1 MGKCLITKFT
11 GISIDKTNLPVLG
24 KIRVM
29 FTGTDNKNGVSIT
42 GHLALQGSTAT
53 WKGDGTCNIGTPIGD
68 SLYNVDPDKNA
79 KGILLI
85 DSKKDI
91 SLISSTWCYGTK
103 VYFSDINKYC
113 SSLTSLLLSN
123 TEQDGDLSE
132 IADLSSL
139 ETLDVSS
146 SKVTGSFA
154 NAAYLQN
161 LKSLDISKN
170 NKIVCSLSDLSS
182 CFALENLD
190 IRESSVTGDLS
201 ALSLCANLK
210 SLASEGSGIT
220 GSISSLANIKSF
232 INYNSYS
239 KPNTWSSPSLRSSS
253 YPKIMG
259 NIKFA
264 SASDTDNFLK
274 NMASCTDEGITSKAW
289 HFQNSHRTSASDAAV
304 STLQNAGYTLS
315 QLITD

>member
-1 MGKCLITKFT
+1 MGKCLITKFN
-11 GISIDKTNLPVLG
+11 GSSGNTNLPVLG

-29 FTGTDNKNGVSIT
+29 FTGTDNKNGASIT
-42 GHLALQGSTAT
+42 GHLTLKGSTAT

-68 SLYNVDPDKNA
+68 LSYNVDPDKNA

-91 SLISSTWCYGTK
+91 SYISSTYCYGTN
-103 VYFSDINKYC
+103 VYFADINKYC
-113 SSLTSLLLSN
+113 AGLTKLFLSN
-123 TEQDGDLSE
+123 TEQEGDLSE

-139 ETLDVSS
+139 NNLDLAS

-161 LKSLDISKN
+161 LKTLKIRKN

-182 CFALENLD
+182 CYALINLD
-190 IRESSVTGDLS
+190 IEYSSVTGNLS

-210 SLASEGSGIT
+210 SLSTEGSGIT

-232 INYNSYS
+232 MYYSSYS
-239 KPNTWSSPSLRSSS
+239 KPNTWSSSSLRPSS

-264 SASDTDNFLK
+264 SASDTDNFII
-274 NMASCTDEGITSKAW
+274 NMASCTDEGITNKTW
-289 HFQNSHRTSASDAAV
+289 FFQNSHRTSASDAAV

>member
-1 MGKCLITKFT
+1 MGKCLVTKLNGSVGNT
-11 GISIDKTNLPVLG
+11 DLPVLG

-29 FTGTDNKNGVSIT
+29 FTGTDNKNGETIT
-42 GHLALQGSTAT
+42 RNFTLKGSTVT
-53 WKGDGTCNIGTPIGD
+53 WKGEGTCNIDTPIGD
-68 SLYNVDPDKNA
+68 SYYNVKPDKNA

-91 SLISSTWCYGTK
+91 TEINSTYCYGTNI
-103 VYFSDINKYC
+103 YLADINKYC
-113 SSLTSLLLSN
+113 EGLTTLYMNN
-123 TEQDGDLSE
+123 TEQEGDLSE

-139 ETLDVSS
+139 EYLDLGST
-146 SKVTGSFA
+146 KVTGSFA

-161 LKSLDISKN
+161 LKSLNISKN

-190 IRESSVTGDLS
+190 IRESSTIGDLS
-201 ALSLCANLK
+201 ALSTCIKLK
-210 SLASEGSGIT
+210 YLATEGSGIT

-232 INYNSYS
+232 TNYNSYS
-239 KPNTWSSPSLRSSS
+239 KPNTWSSSSLRPSSH
-253 YPKIMG
+253 PKIIG

-264 SASDTDNFLK
+264 SASDTDNFLI
-274 NMASCTDEGITSKAW
+274 NMASCTDEGITNKYW
-289 HFQNSHRTSASDAAV
+289 YFQNSHRTSASDAAV

>member
-1 MGKCLITKFT
+1 M
-11 GISIDKTNLPVLG
+11 
-24 KIRVM
+24 
-29 FTGTDNKNGVSIT
+29 
-42 GHLALQGSTAT
+42 
-53 WKGDGTCNIGTPIGD
+53 
-68 SLYNVDPDKNA
+68 
-79 KGILLI
+79 
-85 DSKKDI
+85 
-91 SLISSTWCYGTK
+91 ISSTWCYGTK

-113 SSLTSLLLSN
+113 SSLTDLQLSN

-139 ETLDVSS
+139 ASLDISS

-161 LKSLDISKN
+161 LKTLNISKN

-182 CFALENLD
+182 CYALKDLNVEY
-190 IRESSVTGDLS
+190 SSVTGDLA
-201 ALSLCANLK
+201 ALSLYANLK
-210 SLASEGSGIT
+210 SLSTEGSGIT

-232 INYNSYS
+232 MHYSSYS
-239 KPNTWSSPSLRSSS
+239 KPNTWSSSSLRPSS

-264 SASDTDNFLK
+264 SASDTDNFII
-274 NMASCTDEGITSKAW
+274 NMASCTDEGITNKTW
-289 HFQNSHRTSASDAAV
+289 FFQQSHRTSASDTAV

>member
-1 MGKCLITKFT
+1 MGKCLITKLN
-11 GISIDKTNLPVLG
+11 GSVGNTNLPVLG

-42 GHLALQGSTAT
+42 GHFTLQGSTAT

-68 SLYNVDPDKNA
+68 SSYNVDPDKNA

-91 SLISSTWCYGTK
+91 SVISSTYCYGTN
-103 VYFSDINKYC
+103 VDFSDINKYC
-113 SSLTSLLLSN
+113 TVLKQLKLSN
-123 TEQDGDLSE
+123 SEQTGDLSE

-139 ETLDVSS
+139 EILDVSS

-154 NAAYLQN
+154 NATYLQN
-161 LKSLDISKN
+161 LKKLNISKN

-182 CFALENLD
+182 CFALEDLD
-190 IRESSVTGDLS
+190 IKRSSVTGDLS
-201 ALSLCANLK
+201 ALSTCIKLKNL
-210 SLASEGSGIT
+210 ETEDSGIT

-239 KPNTWSSPSLRSSS
+239 KPNTWSSSSLRPSSH
-253 YPKIMG
+253 PKITG

-264 SASDTDNFLK
+264 SASDTDNFII
-274 NMASCTDEGITSKAW
+274 NMASCTDEGITNKAW
-289 HFQNSHRTSASDAAV
+289 YFQQSHRTSASDAAV
-304 STLQNAGYTLS
+304 STLQNAGYTLA

>member
-1 MGKCLITKFT
+1 MGKCLITKLK
-11 GISIDKTNLPVLG
+11 GSSGNTNLPVLG

-29 FTGTDNKNGVSIT
+29 FTGTDNKNGQTIT
-42 GHLALQGSTAT
+42 GHLTLKGSTAT

-68 SLYNVDPDKNA
+68 LPYNVDPDKNA

-91 SLISSTWCYGTK
+91 SLISSTWSYGTK

-113 SSLTSLLLSN
+113 SSLTKLQLAN

-139 ETLDVSS
+139 ETLEVGS

-161 LKSLDISKN
+161 LKTLNISKN

-182 CFALENLD
+182 CYALINLNV
-190 IRESSVTGDLS
+190 EYSSVTGDLS

-210 SLASEGSGIT
+210 SLSTEGSGIT

-232 INYNSYS
+232 IKYSSYS
-239 KPNTWSSPSLRSSS
+239 KPNTWSSPSLRPSS

-259 NIKFA
+259 SIKFVK
-264 SASDTDNFLK
+264 ASDTDNFII
-274 NMASCTDEGITSKAW
+274 NMASCTDEGITDKAW
-289 HFQNSHRTSASDAAV
+289 FFQSSHRTSASDAAV
-304 STLQNAGYTLS
+304 STLQNAGYTLA
-315 QLITD
+315 QLITDK

>member
-1 MGKCLITKFT
+1 MGKCLITKLN
-11 GISIDKTNLPVLG
+11 GSVGNTNLPVLG

-29 FTGTDNKNGVSIT
+29 FTGTDNKNGASIT
-42 GHLALQGSTAT
+42 GHLTLRGSTAT
-53 WKGDGTCNIGTPIGD
+53 WKGDGTCNIDTPIGD
-68 SLYNVDPDKNA
+68 LPYNVDPDKNA
-79 KGILLI
+79 KGILFI

-91 SLISSTWCYGTK
+91 SLISSSWGYGTK

-113 SSLTSLLLSN
+113 SSLTELQLSN

-139 ETLDVSS
+139 EAIDVGS

-154 NAAYLQN
+154 NAAYLKN
-161 LKSLDISKN
+161 LKTLNINKN

-182 CFALENLD
+182 CFALEKLD
-190 IRESSVTGDLS
+190 IRESSTTGDLS
-201 ALSLCANLK
+201 ALSTCIKLK
-210 SLASEGSGIT
+210 SLSTEGSGIT

-232 INYNSYS
+232 TNYDSYS
-239 KPNTWSSPSLRSSS
+239 KPNTWSSSSLRPSS
-253 YPKIMG
+253 YPKITG

-264 SASDTDNFLK
+264 SASDTDNFLI
-274 NMASCTDEGITSKAW
+274 NMASCTDEGITNKAW
-289 HFQNSHRTSASDAAV
+289 YFQQSHRTSASNAAV
-304 STLQNAGYTLS
+304 STLQNAGYILA

>member
-1 MGKCLITKFT
+1 MGKCLITKLK
-11 GISIDKTNLPVLG
+11 GSSGNTNLPVLG

-29 FTGTDNKNGVSIT
+29 FTGTDNKNGQTIT
-42 GHLALQGSTAT
+42 GHLTLQGSTAT

-68 SLYNVDPDKNA
+68 SPYNVDPDKNA

-91 SLISSTWCYGTK
+91 SMISSTWGYGTK

-113 SSLTSLLLSN
+113 SSLTVLDLNN
-123 TEQDGDLSE
+123 TEQEGDLSE
-132 IADLSSL
+132 IADVGSL
-139 ETLDVSS
+139 ESLGVSS

-161 LKSLDISKN
+161 LKTLNISKN

-182 CFALENLD
+182 CYALEDLNISD
-190 IRESSVTGDLS
+190 SSVTGDLS
-201 ALSLCANLK
+201 ALSLCIKLK
-210 SLASEGSGIT
+210 SLETEGSGIT
-220 GSISSLANIKSF
+220 GSISSFANMKFFMYYS
-232 INYNSYS
+232 SYS
-239 KPNTWSSPSLRSSS
+239 KPNTWSSPSLRPSSF
-253 YPKIMG
+253 PKIMG
-259 NIKFA
+259 SIKFA
-264 SASDTDNFLK
+264 SASDTDNFII
-274 NMASCTDEGITSKAW
+274 NMASCTDEGITIKNW
-289 HFQNSHRTSASDAAV
+289 FFQNSHRTSASDAAV

>member
-1 MGKCLITKFT
+1 MGKCLITKLK
-11 GISIDKTNLPVLG
+11 GSSGNTNLPVLG

-29 FTGTDNKNGVSIT
+29 FTGTDNKNGQAIT
-42 GHLALQGSTAT
+42 GYFTLQGSTAT
-53 WKGDGTCNIGTPIGD
+53 WKGDGTCNIDTPIGD
-68 SLYNVDPDKNA
+68 LPYNVNPDKNA
-79 KGILLI
+79 KGILLL

-91 SLISSTWCYGTK
+91 SYISSAWGYGTK

-113 SSLTSLLLSN
+113 SSLTSLQLSN

-132 IADLSSL
+132 IADVSSL
-139 ETLDVSS
+139 ENLNVSS

-154 NAAYLQN
+154 KAAYLKN
-161 LKSLDISKN
+161 LKTLNISKN

-182 CFALENLD
+182 CYALETLN
-190 IRESSVTGDLS
+190 ISYSSVTGDLS
-201 ALSLCANLK
+201 ALSTCIKLK
-210 SLASEGSGIT
+210 SLGTEGSGIT

-239 KPNTWSSPSLRSSS
+239 KPNTWSSPSLRPSS

-264 SASDTDNFLK
+264 SASDTDNFII
-274 NMASCTDEGITSKAW
+274 NMASCTDEGITNKNW
-289 HFQNSHRTSASDAAV
+289 FFQNSHRTSASDAAV
-304 STLQNAGYTLS
+304 STLQKAGYTLS

>member
-1 MGKCLITKFT
+1 MGKCLITKLN
-11 GISIDKTNLPVLG
+11 GSVGNTNLPVLG

-29 FTGTDNKNGVSIT
+29 FTGTDNKNGASIT
-42 GHLALQGSTAT
+42 GQFTLKGSTST

-68 SLYNVDPDKNA
+68 SGYNVKPDKNA

-91 SLISSTWCYGTK
+91 SYISSTWCYGTNG
-103 VYFSDINKYC
+103 YFADINKYC
-113 SSLTSLLLSN
+113 TRLTKLYVGN
-123 TEQDGDLSE
+123 TEQEGDLSE

-139 ETLDVSS
+139 DGIDLSS

-154 NAAYLQN
+154 NATYLKN
-161 LKSLDISKN
+161 LKTLSISKN

-182 CFALENLD
+182 CFALEDLN

-201 ALSLCANLK
+201 ALSTCIKLK
-210 SLASEGSGIT
+210 SLATEGSGIT

-232 INYNSYS
+232 IHYNSYS
-239 KPNTWSSPSLRSSS
+239 KPNTWSSSSLRPSS
-253 YPKIMG
+253 YPKITG

-264 SASDTDNFLK
+264 SASDTDNFII
-274 NMASCTDEGITSKAW
+274 NMASCTDEGITNKAW
-289 HFQNSHRTSASDAAV
+289 YFQQSHRTSASDAAV
-304 STLQNAGYTLS
+304 STLQNAGYTLA
-315 QLITD
+315 QLVTD

>member
-1 MGKCLITKFT
+1 MGKCLITKLN
-11 GISIDKTNLPVLG
+11 GSVDNTNLPVLG

-29 FTGTDNKNGVSIT
+29 FTGTDNKNGQTIAGNFT
-42 GHLALQGSTAT
+42 LKGSTAT

-68 SLYNVDPDKNA
+68 SDYNVKPDKNA

-91 SLISSTWCYGTK
+91 SNIFSTWCYGTN
-103 VYFSDINKYC
+103 VYFADINKYC
-113 SSLTSLLLSN
+113 AALTNLSLSN
-123 TEQDGDLSE
+123 TEQEGDLSE

-139 ETLDVSS
+139 ENLTLSS

-161 LKSLDISKN
+161 LKSLEINRN

-182 CFALENLD
+182 CHSLEHLS
-190 IRESSVTGDLS
+190 IEYSSVTGDLS
-201 ALSLCANLK
+201 ALSTCIKLK
-210 SLASEGSGIT
+210 KLSTEGSGIT

-232 INYNSYS
+232 TSYNSYS
-239 KPNTWSSPSLRSSS
+239 KPNTWSSSSLRPSSH
-253 YPKIMG
+253 PKIMG
-259 NIKFA
+259 NIKFK
-264 SASDTDNFLK
+264 SASDTDNFLI
-274 NMASCTDEGITSKAW
+274 NMANCTDEGITNKYW
-289 HFQNSHRTSASDAAV
+289 YLQNSHRTSASDAAI
-304 STLQNAGYTLS
+304 STLQNAGYTLA

>member
-1 MGKCLITKFT
+1 MGKCLITKLN
-11 GISIDKTNLPVLG
+11 GSAGNTNLPVLG
-24 KIRVM
+24 KIRVI
-29 FTGTDNKNGVSIT
+29 FTGTDNKNGLSIT
-42 GHLALQGSTAT
+42 GHFTLKGSTAT
-53 WKGDGTCNIGTPIGD
+53 WKGEGTCNIGTPIGD
-68 SLYNVDPDKNA
+68 SAYNVDPDKNA
-79 KGILLI
+79 KGLLLI

-91 SLISSTWCYGTK
+91 VYISSTYGYGTN
-103 VYFSDINKYC
+103 VLFSDINKYC
-113 SSLTSLLLSN
+113 SSLASLHLSN

-139 ETLDVSS
+139 EALGVSS

-161 LKSLDISKN
+161 LKTLDISEN

-182 CFALENLD
+182 CYALETLN
-190 IRESSVTGDLS
+190 IAHSSVTGNLS

-210 SLASEGSGIT
+210 SLATEGSGIT

-232 INYNSYS
+232 INYDSYS
-239 KPNTWSSPSLRSSS
+239 KLNTWSSSSLRPSS

-264 SASDTDNFLK
+264 SASDTDNFII
-274 NMASCTDEGITSKAW
+274 NMASCTDEGITNKAW
-289 HFQNSHRTSASDAAV
+289 YFQNSHRTHASDAAV

-315 QLITD
+315 QLITDL

>member
-1 MGKCLITKFT
+1 MGKCFITKLT
-11 GISIDKTNLPVLG
+11 GSVDNKKLPVLG
-24 KIRVM
+24 KIRVL
-29 FTGTDNKNGVSIT
+29 FTGTDNKNGQTIT
-42 GHLALQGSTAT
+42 GHLTLQGSTAT
-53 WKGDGTCNIGTPIGD
+53 WKGDGTCNIDTPIGD
-68 SLYNVDPDKNA
+68 LPYNVDPDKNA

-91 SLISSTWCYGTK
+91 SFISSTWGYGTK

-113 SSLTSLLLSN
+113 SSLTTLQLSN

-161 LKSLDISKN
+161 LKTLKIHKN
-170 NKIVCSLSDLSS
+170 NKIVCSLSDLFS
-182 CFALENLD
+182 CYALINLD
-190 IRESSVTGDLS
+190 IEYSSVTGNLS

-210 SLASEGSGIT
+210 SLSTEGSGIT

-232 INYNSYS
+232 MYYSSYS
-239 KPNTWSSPSLRSSS
+239 KPNTWSSSSLRPSS
-253 YPKIMG
+253 YPKITG
-259 NIKFA
+259 NIKFT
-264 SASDTDNFLK
+264 SASDTDNFII
-274 NMASCTDEGITSKAW
+274 NMASCTDEGVTHKNW
-289 HFQNSHRTSASDAAV
+289 FFQNSHRTSASDAAV

>member
-1 MGKCLITKFT
+1 MGKCLITKLN
-11 GISIDKTNLPVLG
+11 GSAGNTNLPVLG

-29 FTGTDNKNGVSIT
+29 FTGTDNKNGASIT
-42 GHLALQGSTAT
+42 GHFTLQGSTST

-68 SLYNVDPDKNA
+68 LPYNVDPDKNA

-91 SLISSTWCYGTK
+91 SLISSSWCYGTK
-103 VYFSDINKYC
+103 VYLSDINKYC
-113 SSLTSLLLSN
+113 SSLAQLRLSN

-139 ETLDVSS
+139 EDLDVSS

-154 NAAYLQN
+154 NAAYLKN
-161 LKSLDISKN
+161 LKTLNISKN

-182 CFALENLD
+182 CYALKTLN
-190 IRESSVTGDLS
+190 IAYSSVTGNLS

-210 SLASEGSGIT
+210 SLATEGSGIT

-232 INYNSYS
+232 INYDSYS
-239 KPNTWSSPSLRSSS
+239 KLNTWSSSSLRPSS
-253 YPKIMG
+253 YPKITG

-264 SASDTDNFLK
+264 SASDTDNFII
-274 NMASCTDEGITSKAW
+274 NMASCTDEGITNKALY
-289 HFQNSHRTSASDAAV
+289 FQNSLRTSASNAAV

-315 QLITD
+315 QLIITD

>member
-1 MGKCLITKFT
+1 MGKCLVTKLN
-11 GISIDKTNLPVLG
+11 GSVGNTNLPVLG

-29 FTGTDNKNGVSIT
+29 FTGTDNKNGNSIT
-42 GHLALQGSTAT
+42 GHLLLEGSTVT
-53 WKGDGTCNIGTPIGD
+53 WKGDGTCNIGISIGD
-68 SLYNVDPDKNA
+68 LSYNVRPDKNA

-91 SLISSTWCYGTK
+91 SLISSTYCYGTN
-103 VYFSDINKYC
+103 VYFADINKYC
-113 SSLTSLLLSN
+113 TRLTGLYLAN
-123 TEQDGDLSE
+123 TEQEGDLSE

-139 ETLDVSS
+139 ENLYLSS

-161 LKSLDISKN
+161 LKNLDISKN

-182 CFALENLD
+182 CFALEDLD
-190 IRESSVTGDLS
+190 IRESSTTGDLS
-201 ALSLCANLK
+201 ALYTCIKLK
-210 SLASEGSGIT
+210 SLATEGSGIT

-232 INYNSYS
+232 ISYNSYS
-239 KPNTWSSPSLRSSS
+239 KPNTWSSSSLRPSSH
-253 YPKIMG
+253 PKITG

-264 SASDTDNFLK
+264 SASDTDNFII
-274 NMASCTDEGITSKAW
+274 NMASCTDEGITNKAW
-289 HFQNSHRTSASDAAV
+289 FFQQSHRTSASDAAV
-304 STLQNAGYTLS
+304 STLQNAGYTLA

>member
-1 MGKCLITKFT
+1 MGKCLVTKLN
-11 GISIDKTNLPVLG
+11 GSVGNTNLPVLG

-29 FTGTDNKNGVSIT
+29 FTGTDNKNGNSIT
-42 GHLALQGSTAT
+42 GHLTLKGSTAT

-68 SLYNVDPDKNA
+68 SAYNVGPDKNA

-91 SLISSTWCYGTK
+91 IFISSTWCYGTN
-103 VYFSDINKYC
+103 VYFADINKYC
-113 SSLTSLLLSN
+113 SSLKILNLSN
-123 TEQDGDLSE
+123 TEQEGDLSE

-139 ETLDVSS
+139 EDLSLSS

-161 LKSLDISKN
+161 LKVLNISKN

-182 CFALENLD
+182 CYSLENLD
-190 IRESSVTGDLS
+190 IRESSTTGDLS
-201 ALSLCANLK
+201 ALSTCIKLK
-210 SLASEGSGIT
+210 SLQTEGSGIT

-232 INYNSYS
+232 TEYNSYS
-239 KPNTWSSPSLRSSS
+239 KPNTWSSSSLRPSS
-253 YPKIMG
+253 YPKITG

-264 SASDTDNFLK
+264 SASDTDNFII
-274 NMASCTDEGITSKAW
+274 NMASCTDEGITNKAW
-289 HFQNSHRTSASDAAV
+289 YFQQSHRTSASDAAV
-304 STLQNAGYTLS
+304 STLQNAGYTLA
-315 QLITD
+315 QLVTD

>member
-1 MGKCLITKFT
+1 MGKCLITKLK
-11 GISIDKTNLPVLG
+11 GSSGNTNLPVLG

-29 FTGTDNKNGVSIT
+29 FTGTDNKNGQTIT
-42 GHLALQGSTAT
+42 GHLTLKGSTAT

-68 SLYNVDPDKNA
+68 LPYNVDPDKNA

-91 SLISSTWCYGTK
+91 SYISSTYCYGTN
-103 VYFSDINKYC
+103 VYFADINKYC
-113 SSLTSLLLSN
+113 TRLTELYVAN
-123 TEQDGDLSE
+123 TEQEGDLSE

-139 ETLDVSS
+139 EKLTLGL
-146 SKVTGSFA
+146 SKVTGSFV
-154 NAAYLQN
+154 NATYLQN
-161 LKSLDISKN
+161 LKTLNISKN

-182 CFALENLD
+182 CFALEDLN
-190 IRESSVTGDLS
+190 ISYSSTTGNLS

-210 SLASEGSGIT
+210 SLVTEGSGIT

-232 INYNSYS
+232 IYYNSYS
-239 KPNTWSSPSLRSSS
+239 KPNTWSSPSLRPSS
-253 YPKIMG
+253 YPKITG

-264 SASDTDNFLK
+264 SASDTDNFII
-274 NMASCTDEGITSKAW
+274 NMASCTDEGITNKAW
-289 HFQNSHRTSASDAAV
+289 YFQSSHRTHASDAAV
-304 STLQNAGYTLS
+304 STLQNAGYTLA

>member
-1 MGKCLITKFT
+1 MGTCFITKFT
-11 GISIDKTNLPVLG
+11 RISVGNTNLPVLG

-29 FTGTDNKNGVSIT
+29 FTGTDNKNGASIT
-42 GHLALQGSTAT
+42 GHLTLKGSTAT

-68 SLYNVDPDKNA
+68 LPYTVYPDKNA
-79 KGILLI
+79 KGILFI

-91 SLISSTWCYGTK
+91 SIISSTWCYGTK

-113 SSLTSLLLSN
+113 SSLTNLQLSN

-139 ETLDVSS
+139 ETLDVGS

-161 LKSLDISKN
+161 LKTLNISKN

-190 IRESSVTGDLS
+190 IRESSVTGNLS
-201 ALSLCANLK
+201 ALSTCIKLK
-210 SLASEGSGIT
+210 SLATEGSGIT

-239 KPNTWSSPSLRSSS
+239 KPNTWSSPSLRPSS
-253 YPKIMG
+253 YPKIIG

-274 NMASCTDEGITSKAW
+274 NMASCTDEGITQKVW
-289 HFQNSHRTSASDAAV
+289 YFQNSHRTSASDAAV
-304 STLQNAGYTLS
+304 STLQNAGYTLY

>member
-1 MGKCLITKFT
+1 MEKCLITKLK
-11 GISIDKTNLPVLG
+11 GSSGNTNLPVLG

-29 FTGTDNKNGVSIT
+29 FTGTDNKSGQTIT
-42 GHLALQGSTAT
+42 GHLTLKGSTVT

-68 SLYNVDPDKNA
+68 LPYNVDPDKNA

-91 SLISSTWCYGTK
+91 SSISSTWCYGTN

-113 SSLTSLLLSN
+113 SSLTTLQLSN

-154 NAAYLQN
+154 NAAYLKN
-161 LKSLDISKN
+161 LKTLKINKN

-182 CFALENLD
+182 CYALINLD
-190 IRESSVTGDLS
+190 LEYSSATGNLS
-201 ALSLCANLK
+201 ALSLCKNLK
-210 SLASEGSGIT
+210 SLSTEGSGIT

-232 INYNSYS
+232 MYYSSYN
-239 KPNTWSSPSLRSSS
+239 KPNTWSSSSLRPSS

-259 NIKFA
+259 NIKFT
-264 SASDTDNFLK
+264 SASDTDNFII
-274 NMASCTDEGITSKAW
+274 NMASCTDEGVTHKIYY
-289 HFQNSHRTSASDAAV
+289 FQNSHRTSASDAAV

>member
-1 MGKCLITKFT
+1 MGKCFITKLK
-11 GISIDKTNLPVLG
+11 GSVGKTNLPVLG

-29 FTGTDNKNGVSIT
+29 FTGTDNKNGASIT
-42 GHLALQGSTAT
+42 GYLTLKGSTAT

-68 SLYNVDPDKNA
+68 LPYNVNPDKNA

-91 SLISSTWCYGTK
+91 SYISSNWGYGTK

-113 SSLTSLLLSN
+113 SSLTTLQLSN

-139 ETLDVSS
+139 ETLEVSS

-161 LKSLDISKN
+161 LKDLNISKN

-182 CFALENLD
+182 CFALEILD

-210 SLASEGSGIT
+210 SLATEGSGIT

-232 INYNSYS
+232 IKYNSYS
-239 KPNTWSSPSLRSSS
+239 KPNTWSSPSLRPSS
-253 YPKIMG
+253 YPKIIG

-264 SASDTDNFLK
+264 SASDTDNFII
-274 NMASCTDEGITSKAW
+274 NMASCTDEGITNKAW
-289 HFQNSHRTSASDAAV
+289 YFQNSHRTSASDAAV
-304 STLQNAGYTLS
+304 STLQNAGYTLE

>member
-1 MGKCLITKFT
+1 MGKCLITKLNGSVGNT
-11 GISIDKTNLPVLG
+11 DLPVLG

-29 FTGTDNKNGVSIT
+29 FTGTDNKNGQTIT
-42 GHLALQGSTAT
+42 GHFTLQGSTAT
-53 WKGDGTCNIGTPIGD
+53 WKGDGTCNIDTPIGD
-68 SLYNVDPDKNA
+68 LPYNVDPDKNA

-85 DSKKDI
+85 DNKKDI
-91 SLISSTWCYGTK
+91 SLISSTWGYGTK

-113 SSLTSLLLSN
+113 SSLTSLNLSN

-139 ETLDVSS
+139 EILDVSS

-161 LKSLDISKN
+161 LKSLNIKKN

-182 CFALENLD
+182 CYALENLD
-190 IRESSVTGDLS
+190 IKESSVSGDLS
-201 ALSLCANLK
+201 ALSTCIKLK
-210 SLASEGSGIT
+210 SLTTEGSGIT

-232 INYNSYS
+232 TIYDSYS
-239 KPNTWSSPSLRSSS
+239 KPNTWSSSSLRPSSH
-253 YPKIMG
+253 PKITG

-264 SASDTDNFLK
+264 SASDTDNFII
-274 NMASCTDEGITSKAW
+274 NMASCTDEGITNKNW
-289 HFQNSHRTSASDAAV
+289 YFHNSHRTSASDAAV
-304 STLQNAGYTLS
+304 STLQNAGYTLA

>member
-1 MGKCLITKFT
+1 MGKCLVTKLNGSVGNT
-11 GISIDKTNLPVLG
+11 DLPVLG

-29 FTGTDNKNGVSIT
+29 FTGTDNKSGVSIT
-42 GHLALQGSTAT
+42 GHLTLNGSTST
-53 WKGDGTCNIGTPIGD
+53 WKGDGTCNIDTPIGD
-68 SLYNVDPDKNA
+68 SGYNVSPDKNA

-91 SLISSTWCYGTK
+91 IKISSTYCYGTK
-103 VYFSDINKYC
+103 VYFADINKYC
-113 SSLTSLLLSN
+113 ARLRVLYLSN
-123 TEQDGDLSE
+123 TEQEGDLSE

-139 ETLDVSS
+139 ENLDVSS

-154 NAAYLQN
+154 NATYLQN
-161 LKSLDISKN
+161 LKTLNISKN

-182 CFALENLD
+182 CFSLEDLD

-201 ALSLCANLK
+201 ALSTCIKLK
-210 SLASEGSGIT
+210 SLSTEGSGIT

-232 INYNSYS
+232 IRYNSYS
-239 KPNTWSSPSLRSSS
+239 KPNTWSSSSLRPSSH
-253 YPKIMG
+253 PKITG

-264 SASDTDNFLK
+264 SASDTDNFII
-274 NMASCTDEGITSKAW
+274 NMASCTDEGIIIKAW
-289 HFQNSHRTSASDAAV
+289 YFQQSHRTSASNAAV
-304 STLQNAGYTLS
+304 STLQNAGYTLA

>member
-1 MGKCLITKFT
+1 MGKCLITKLK
-11 GISIDKTNLPVLG
+11 GSSGNTNLPVLG

-29 FTGTDNKNGVSIT
+29 FTGTDNKNGQTIT
-42 GHLALQGSTAT
+42 GHLTLKGSTAT
-53 WKGDGTCNIGTPIGD
+53 WKGDGTCNIGTPID
-68 SLYNVDPDKNA
+68 DLPYNVDPDNNA

-91 SLISSTWCYGTK
+91 SFISSTWGYGTK

-113 SSLTSLLLSN
+113 SSLTTLQLAN

-139 ETLDVSS
+139 ETLDVGS

-161 LKSLDISKN
+161 LKTLNISKN

-182 CFALENLD
+182 CYALINLNVGY
-190 IRESSVTGDLS
+190 SSVTGDLS
-201 ALSLCANLK
+201 ALSSCANLK
-210 SLASEGSGIT
+210 SLETEGSGIT

-232 INYNSYS
+232 MNYNSYS
-239 KPNTWSSPSLRSSS
+239 KLNTWSSSSLRPSS
-253 YPKIMG
+253 YPKIIG

-264 SASDTDNFLK
+264 SASDTDNFII
-274 NMASCTDEGITSKAW
+274 NMASCTDEGITNKAW
-289 HFQNSHRTSASDAAV
+289 YFQQSHRTSASDAAV
-304 STLQNAGYTLS
+304 STLQNAGYTLA
-315 QLITD
+315 QLITDK